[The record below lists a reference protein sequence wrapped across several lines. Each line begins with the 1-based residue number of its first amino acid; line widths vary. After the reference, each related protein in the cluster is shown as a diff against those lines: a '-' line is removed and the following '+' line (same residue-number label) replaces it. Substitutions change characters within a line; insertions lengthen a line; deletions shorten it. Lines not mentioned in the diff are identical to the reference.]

1 MRTKQWI
8 SACVT
13 TVLMM
18 GVSTAAFAADYEPF
32 TDVEDVCPDC
42 EKPDADEL
50 EMADGTT
57 LRGTVV
63 GENTD
68 FYVVVRYG
76 EVRAIPTNAVDSITW
91 ADGSKP
97 SGLSDKDQVVLDS
110 GHVVSGTI
118 VDEKD
123 TPAFFQVKS
132 SFADFT
138 YTIFKKQ
145 VDKAYKDGSRYEFSM
160 PEEDD
165 E

>member
-1 MRTKQWI
+1 MRTKQWMA
-8 SACVT
+8 ACVT
-13 TVLMM
+13 AVLMM
-18 GVSTAAFAADYEPF
+18 GVSTAVVAADYEPF

-63 GENTD
+63 GENAD

-76 EVRAIPTNAVDSITW
+76 EARAIPTNAVNSIAW

-97 SGLSDKDQVVLDS
+97 SGLGDKDQIVLAS

-123 TPAFFQVKS
+123 KPAFFQIKS

-138 YTIFKKQ
+138 YTIFKTQ
-145 VDKAYKDGSRYEFSM
+145 VDKAYKNGSRYQFSM
-160 PEEDD
+160 PEDD